1 VHGSDD
7 SDPVRGWQRFSPRR
21 WRLWSLSRPVV
32 VYILAVEA
40 AALATIA
47 GTITLAPVDREDW
60 IYFALLAA
68 ASVAHL
74 EASSGIER
82 IREVSSEGSPHN
94 HLQSVW
100 FFAAVLLLP
109 PPLIAALLAVSYSHS
124 WVRVY
129 RRRAVLHRKVFSI
142 ATVVLACAAAYAVLA
157 AIYPDPTQPF
167 ATSLNGP
174 LGLAAI
180 VAAGAL
186 YRLVNYGLVV
196 LVILATNPDR
206 PARSALGHASD
217 QLMIAGAVGL
227 ATGFAVVLTTR
238 PWWTPLLIITVLA
251 LHTGLLLPQFRDAS
265 RMDAKTGLF
274 DPTFW
279 AELASDELDRAR
291 RLNGR
296 LGVLLLDLDLFK
308 RINDRHGHLA
318 GDAVLR
324 AVADAIKHSVRGH
337 DMVGRYGGEEFAV
350 VLPGLAVDDVAQT
363 AERIRTAIAALSVT
377 TIDLDGT
384 ERTIGGLTAS
394 VGAAI
399 FPEHGD
405 DRTTLLLAADA
416 ALYEAK
422 DAGRDCVRIAGTAGP
437 PVLPDAPLPH
447 EVPQQVA
454 RDLPTARQP
463 QN

>member
-1 VHGSDD
+1 MHDADESDL
-7 SDPVRGWQRFSPRR
+7 VRGRQRLSLRH

-32 VYILAVEA
+32 VYILAVQA
-40 AALATIA
+40 AAVATVA

-60 IYFALLAA
+60 IYFGLLVAA
-68 ASVAHL
+68 AVAHL
-74 EASSGIER
+74 EASSGMER

-109 PPLIAALLAVSYSHS
+109 PPLIAALLAVSYTHS
-124 WVRVY
+124 WIRVY
-129 RRRAVLHRKVFSI
+129 RRRAVVHRKVFSL

-157 AIYPDPTQPF
+157 AIYPDLGRPF
-167 ATSLNGP
+167 ATALDGP
-174 LGLAAI
+174 LGLAA
-180 VAAGAL
+180 VAAAGAL

-206 PARSALGHASD
+206 PSRKALGHASD

-227 ATGFAVVLTTR
+227 ATGFAVVLITR
-238 PWWTPLLIITVLA
+238 PWWAPLLVITVLA

-265 RMDAKTGLF
+265 RTDAKTGLF

-279 AELASDELDRAR
+279 SELASDELDRAR

-337 DMVGRYGGEEFAV
+337 DMVGRYGGEEFAI
-350 VLPGLAVDDVAQT
+350 VLPGLGADDVIHT
-363 AERIRTAIAALSVT
+363 AERIRTAVAELTVT
-377 TIDLDGT
+377 TIDLDGA
-384 ERTIGGLTAS
+384 ERTITGMTVS

-399 FPEHGD
+399 FPEHGV

-422 DAGRDCVRIAGTAGP
+422 DAGRDCTRISGIP
-437 PVLPDAPLPH
+437 RPRLPGARNPQELPA
-447 EVPQQVA
+447 A
-454 RDLPTARQP
+454 REPRT
-463 QN
+463 

>member
-1 VHGSDD
+1 
-7 SDPVRGWQRFSPRR
+7 
-21 WRLWSLSRPVV
+21 

-40 AALATIA
+40 AALATVA

-60 IYFALLAA
+60 IYFVLLVAA
-68 ASVAHL
+68 AVAHL

-109 PPLIAALLAVSYSHS
+109 PPLIVALLAISYAHS

-129 RRRAVLHRKVFSI
+129 RCRAVLHRKVFSLG
-142 ATVVLACAAAYAVLA
+142 TVVLACAAAYAVLA
-157 AIYPDPTQPF
+157 AIYPDPAQPF
-167 ATSLNGP
+167 ATSLSGP
-174 LGLAAI
+174 LGLAAV

-206 PARSALGHASD
+206 PARKALGHASD

-238 PWWTPLLIITVLA
+238 PWWSPLLIITVLA

-279 AELASDELDRAR
+279 AELTTDELDRAR

-324 AVADAIKHSVRGH
+324 EVADAIKHSVRGH

-350 VLPGLAVDDVAQT
+350 VLPGLAADDVAQT
-363 AERIRTAIAALSVT
+363 AERIRGAIAALTVT

-384 ERTIGGLTAS
+384 QRTIGGLTAS

-399 FPEHGD
+399 FPEHGA

-422 DAGRDCVRIAGTAGP
+422 AAGRDCLRIAGTVGP
-437 PVLPDAPLPH
+437 PMLGEVRLPQELPRQL
-447 EVPQQVA
+447 P
-454 RDLPTARQP
+454 RDLSRELPSARQP
-463 QN
+463 QD

>member
-1 VHGSDD
+1 
-7 SDPVRGWQRFSPRR
+7 
-21 WRLWSLSRPVV
+21 VV
-32 VYILAVEA
+32 SFIVAVEV

-60 IYFALLAA
+60 LYFALLVVVAI
-68 ASVAHL
+68 AHL

-82 IREVSSEGSPHN
+82 LREVSSEGSPHN

-109 PPLIAALLAVSYSHS
+109 PPLIGALLTVSYAYL
-124 WVRVY
+124 WIRVY
-129 RRRAVLHRKVFSI
+129 RKRAVLHRKVFSW

-157 AIYPDPTQPF
+157 AIYPGEGEPF
-167 ATSLNGP
+167 ATVLNGP

-196 LVILATNPDR
+196 LVILLTNPDR
-206 PARSALGHASD
+206 PARKALGHASD

-227 ATGFAVVLTTR
+227 ATGFAIVLTTR

-265 RMDAKTGLF
+265 RTDAKTGLF

-279 AELASDELDRAR
+279 AERAADELDRAR
-291 RLNGR
+291 RLDGR

-324 AVADAIKHSVRGH
+324 AVADAIRHSVRGH

-350 VLPGLAVDDVAQT
+350 VLPGLGRADVAQT
-363 AERIRTAIAALSVT
+363 AERIREAIASLTVT
-377 TIDLDGT
+377 VIDLDGRQ
-384 ERTIGGLTAS
+384 RTIGGLTAS

-399 FPEHGD
+399 FPEHGED
-405 DRTTLLLAADA
+405 KTTLLLAADA

-422 DAGRDCVRIAGTAGP
+422 DAGRDRTRVAGAARP
-437 PVLPDAPLPH
+437 MVPAPRSHQELPA
-447 EVPQQVA
+447 A
-454 RDLPTARQP
+454 RD
-463 QN
+463 

>member
-1 VHGSDD
+1 VRGGDESH
-7 SDPVRGWQRFSPRR
+7 PVRGWRRLAPRH

-32 VYILAVEA
+32 LYVLAVDVA
-40 AALATIA
+40 GLATIA
-47 GTITLAPVDREDW
+47 GTITLAPIGREDW
-60 IYFALLAA
+60 IYFGLLVAA
-68 ASVAHL
+68 AVAHL
-74 EASSGIER
+74 EAASGLER
-82 IREVSSEGSPHN
+82 IREVSSEGAPYN

-109 PPLIAALLAVSYSHS
+109 PPLIAALLAISATHS

-129 RRRAVLHRKVFSI
+129 RRRAVAHRKVFSF
-142 ATVVLACAAAYAVLA
+142 ATVVLGCAAAYSVLA
-157 AIYPDPTQPF
+157 AIYPGHAESF
-167 ATSLNGP
+167 ATALGGP
-174 LGLAAI
+174 VGLVAV

-196 LVILATNPDR
+196 LVIIATNPDR
-206 PARSALGHASD
+206 PARRALGHASD

-265 RMDAKTGLF
+265 RTDAKTGLF

-279 AELASDELDRAR
+279 AELAADELDRAS

-324 AVADAIKHSVRGH
+324 AVADTIRHSVRGH

-350 VLPGLAVDDVAQT
+350 VLPGLGVGGVAQT
-363 AERIRTAIAALSVT
+363 AERIREAIGSLTVT
-377 TIDLDGT
+377 TIDLDGR

-399 FPEHGD
+399 FPDHGA
-405 DRTTLLLAADA
+405 DRTTLLLAADN

-422 DAGRDCVRIAGTAGP
+422 KAGRDCTRIAGAPATPA
-437 PVLPDAPLPH
+437 LPSARLPW
-447 EVPQQVA
+447 A
-454 RDLPTARQP
+454 LPMARQP
-463 QN
+463 KD

>member
-1 VHGSDD
+1 M
-7 SDPVRGWQRFSPRR
+7 
-21 WRLWSLSRPVV
+21 
-32 VYILAVEA
+32 VYILAVDV
-40 AALATIA
+40 AALATVA
-47 GTITLAPVDREDW
+47 GTITLAPIVREDW
-60 IYFALLAA
+60 VCLGLLVIAA
-68 ASVAHL
+68 VAHG
-74 EASSGIER
+74 EASRGIER
-82 IREVSSEGSPHN
+82 IREVISEGSPYT

-100 FFAAVLLLP
+100 IFAAVLLLP
-109 PPLIAALLAVSYSHS
+109 PPLIAVLLVISYTHS
-124 WVRVY
+124 WMRVY
-129 RRRAVLHRKVFSI
+129 RRRAVVHRKVFSV

-157 AIYPDPTQPF
+157 AIYPHHHGEPF
-167 ATSLNGP
+167 ATALDGP
-174 LGLAAI
+174 LGLVAV

-196 LVILATNPDR
+196 LVILLTNPDR
-206 PARSALGHASD
+206 PARKALGHASD

-227 ATGFAVVLTTR
+227 ATGFAVVMTTR

-265 RMDAKTGLF
+265 RKDAKTGLF

-279 AELASDELDRAR
+279 AELAADELDRAR
-291 RLNGR
+291 RLDGR

-324 AVADAIKHSVRGH
+324 AVAEAIRHSVRGH

-350 VLPGLAVDDVAQT
+350 VLPGLGPEDVLVT
-363 AERIRTAIAALSVT
+363 AERIRAAIASVT
-377 TIDLDGT
+377 VTAIDLDGM

-399 FPEHGD
+399 FPDHGA
-405 DRTTLLLAADA
+405 DRTSLLLAADA

-422 DAGRDCVRIAGTAGP
+422 AAGRDCTRIAGRPSSILSRTQIPA
-437 PVLPDAPLPH
+437 H
-447 EVPQQVA
+447 
-454 RDLPTARQP
+454 LPTARQP
-463 QN
+463 QD